1 MAFLG
6 GFIGIEYIM
15 HSGSRAEQ
23 DVYCIDCGMSF
34 ETQAQLLNHKR
45 RFCLNSGYDDLE
57 GLAKI

>member
-1 MAFLG
+1 MTLR
-6 GFIGIEYIM
+6 GIEYIM
-15 HSGSRAEQ
+15 HSGSSRVEQ
-23 DVYCIDCGMSF
+23 DVPCLDCGMKF